1 MNDILRFL
9 DGLSW
14 FLLVGCSAWSG
25 ATFAAWVS
33 YERGGLGG
41 LKVADILL
49 RGRPR
54 RYPWAL
60 RFVPAIFAAIWLLSR
75 ST

>member
-1 MNDILRFL
+1 VNDILRFL

-14 FLLVGCSAWSG
+14 FLLVACSAWSG

-33 YERGGLGG
+33 YERGLGG

-49 RGRPR
+49 RGRTR

-60 RFVPAIFAAIWLLSR
+60 RFVPAVFAAIWLWSR
-75 ST
+75 TG